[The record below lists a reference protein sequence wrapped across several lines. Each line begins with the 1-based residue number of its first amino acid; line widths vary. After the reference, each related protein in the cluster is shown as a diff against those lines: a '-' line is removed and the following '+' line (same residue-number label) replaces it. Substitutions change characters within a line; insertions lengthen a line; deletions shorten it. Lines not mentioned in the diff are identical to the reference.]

1 MGIKK
6 KNKMSNTFTKI
17 INIIFIAYFL
27 MPAFSS
33 IKLSNNKALSG
44 KKSIDIEPNMKSIT
58 PVKIQNILQKISPNS
73 TNITEVL
80 LNQTQKNNIENTIKQ
95 DVFSAENLVMVRNRA
110 GNKFGPQLKKI
121 ANKLSTIANNT
132 SFLQTLSPNA
142 TVLPIATAV
151 LPSVTAATPSVPN
164 KKQMDQINADIKQ
177 AKEMVQFKKVAS
189 QKLQKIKAKN
199 APNQNKNTEVDNN
212 EDDNNE
218 DDNSENVN
226 NENNNGDKLN
236 NANKKDL
243 IQEIKNKINNKNN
256 GNKLNNNG
264 DKL

>member
-44 KKSIDIEPNMKSIT
+44 KKSIDIEPTMKNKI
-58 PVKIQNILQKISPNS
+58 PIKIQNILQKTLNS

-142 TVLPIATAV
+142 TVLPIATVV
-151 LPSVTAATPSVPN
+151 LPSATAATPSVPN

-212 EDDNNE
+212 ED
-218 DDNSENVN
+218 VN
-226 NENNNGDKLN
+226 NENENKLNNNGDKLN

-243 IQEIKNKINNKNN
+243 IQEIQKKIN
-256 GNKLNNNG
+256 
-264 DKL
+264 

>member
-1 MGIKK
+1 M
-6 KNKMSNTFTKI
+6 KNKI
-17 INIIFIAYFL
+17 
-27 MPAFSS
+27 
-33 IKLSNNKALSG
+33 
-44 KKSIDIEPNMKSIT
+44 
-58 PVKIQNILQKISPNS
+58 PVKIQNILQKTLNS

-142 TVLPIATAV
+142 TAV

-199 APNQNKNTEVDNN
+199 APNQNKNTEVVNN

-226 NENNNGDKLN
+226 NENENKLNNNGDKLN
-236 NANKKDL
+236 NAN
-243 IQEIKNKINNKNN
+243 
-256 GNKLNNNG
+256 
-264 DKL
+264 

>member
-58 PVKIQNILQKISPNS
+58 PVKIANILQKISPNS

-80 LNQTQKNNIENTIKQ
+80 LNQTQRNNLENTIKQ

-142 TVLPIATAV
+142 TVLP
-151 LPSVTAATPSVPN
+151 SVSAAAPSVPN

-199 APNQNKNTEVDNN
+199 APNQNENT

-226 NENNNGDKLN
+226 NENENKLNNNGDKLN

-243 IQEIKNKINNKNN
+243 IQEIQKKINNKNN
-256 GNKLNNNG
+256 GNNNNNNG
-264 DKL
+264 NNNNN